1 MIEQTIV
8 ILENDTTDLHAAAT
22 AARRSSLLRAGLA
35 WEEQGLNNS
44 AMDAYFRLLKE
55 YRGSPESRAASE
67 RLFVIGNLFEEQG
80 HYHEALSLFDKV
92 ERMA

>member
-1 MIEQTIV
+1 MMEEIIV
-8 ILENDTTDLHAAAT
+8 LENDTTDLHYAAA
-22 AARRSSLLRAGLA
+22 AARRSGLLRAGLA

-67 RLFVIGNLFEEQG
+67 RLLSIGSLFEEQG